1 MTTTRQRLGLDGEGD
16 AVRNE
21 TAQMVSREWGGGDHT
36 TPRVDYLKFGNNKYY
51 LGDLRK
57 ADFDTLHDPQCT
69 VRSIWEWAC
78 LVSDALRGFS
88 DSSPGSGS
96 SGSDPWGSE
105 STSSALGIEVT
116 AYYDSAYVE
125 GLGVSLFRVGENGS
139 YTSEFAN
146 MSMITPL
153 SSVTTQE
160 LDSFIDNNTV
170 TPETLEYTD
179 YYGTCN
185 FTLDSNCV
193 YLIKQGSSSSTGPS
207 TPFNSILIDA
217 TQTLSGGYYLTWGD
231 DSSSI

>member
-160 LDSFIDNNTV
+160 LDSFIDNNSV
-170 TPETLEYTD
+170 SPETLEYTD

-217 TQTLSGGYYLTWGD
+217 TQPLSGGYYLTWGD

>member
-1 MTTTRQRLGLDGEGD
+1 MTTTRQRLGLDGEGN

-21 TAQMVSREWGGGDHT
+21 TAQMVTREWGGGDHT
-36 TPRVDYLKFGNNKYY
+36 TPRVDYLKFGNDKYY

-88 DSSPGSGS
+88 DSSSGSGS
-96 SGSDPWGSE
+96 SGSE
-105 STSSALGIEVT
+105 SISSAYGIQVI

-125 GLGVSLFRVGENGS
+125 GLGVSLFRVGEYGS
-139 YTSEFAN
+139 YTSEFAD

-153 SSVTTQE
+153 SSVTAQE
-160 LDSFIDNNTV
+160 LDNFIDNNTV
-170 TPETLEYTD
+170 SPETLEYTE

-193 YLIKQGSSSSTGPS
+193 YLIKQGNYSSTGPS

-217 TQTLSGGYYLTWGD
+217 TQPLSDVYYLTWGN